1 MQHLICCQ
9 DVWEQITATGS
20 EQINLLTHIVLQF
33 VKTRLGMTHLSLN
46 LRDEKKM
53 KLLLIKNNQQKKEVK
68 TNKDIS
74 DLLEDILIPRYSRW
88 EWLEDTLLLLLV
100 KRFHCSHFQAE
111 TDLTELLHLL
121 VCVGVQLLRNILHP
135 EQSSSVLD
143 PWLLHPV
150 HRQPCVRNSSVTKRL
165 HLLEQTAQRTSQRQ
179 PAGRTQWT
187 KRRRRRI
194 LKPIAFD

>member
-1 MQHLICCQ
+1 MLSGRVRADYSDWLRADQPSDTHHSSVCQ
-9 DVWEQITATGS
+9 NSSWYDAPEFEPEGW
-20 EQINLLTHIVLQF
+20 
-33 VKTRLGMTHLSLN
+33 
-46 LRDEKKM
+46 KKM

-121 VCVGVQLLRNILHP
+121 VCVGVQLLRNVLHP

-150 HRQPCVRNSSVTKRL
+150 HRQPRVRNGSVTKRL
-165 HLLEQTAQRTSQRQ
+165 HLLVQTAQRTSQRQ

>member
-9 DVWEQITATGS
+9 DVWEQITTTGS

-150 HRQPCVRNSSVTKRL
+150 HRQPRVRNSSVTKRL

-187 KRRRRRI
+187 KRRRRI